1 MYSPKLCKAG
11 LVIKDLKIDLIEG
24 KMREFCKVGPVI
36 EDLEIDLIEERMR
49 DEVRAF
55 KASPQVIVSN
65 DLLLAKAIK
74 RIDTLEKKQ
83 EEMLRLHAAMYD
95 LVRDLTTVVSTNVSH
110 NSLLSPQPLL
120 PPLHLPTKQEPLHLP
135 TKEDDSHNFY
145 T

>member
-1 MYSPKLCKAG
+1 MYSPK
-11 LVIKDLKIDLIEG
+11 
-24 KMREFCKVGPVI
+24 FCKVGPV
-36 EDLEIDLIEERMR
+36 DLEIDLIEERMR

-65 DLLLAKAIK
+65 DLLLAKALK

-95 LVRDLTTVVSTNVSH
+95 LVRDLTTVVSTNVSQ

-135 TKEDDSHNFY
+135 TKEDDSH
-145 T
+145 TRHTLEDSSCIRKELSQDTATSSCIK